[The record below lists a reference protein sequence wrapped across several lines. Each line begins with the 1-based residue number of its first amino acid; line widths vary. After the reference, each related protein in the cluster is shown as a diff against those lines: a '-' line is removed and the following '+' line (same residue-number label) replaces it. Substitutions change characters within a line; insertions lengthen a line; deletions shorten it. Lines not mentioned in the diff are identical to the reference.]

1 MVETEIQDTDM
12 SFADRME
19 FQLGKHG
26 VRSMHAGHTGAEQ
39 VCGRCASEIAMY
51 LDSQL
56 TTTHQLRTDNE
67 RLREHVTSLV
77 EELAETKNRLTTA
90 LAQVERL
97 ELEKATL
104 KTVIDYFVRENPTD

>member
-1 MVETEIQDTDM
+1 MVEAEIKDTDM

-26 VRSMHAGHTGAEQ
+26 VRAMHAGHTGAEQ
-39 VCGRCASEIAMY
+39 VCERCASEIAMY

-56 TTTHQLRTDNE
+56 TATHALRIENG
-67 RLREHVTSLV
+67 RLRERVTSLV
-77 EELAETKNRLTTA
+77 EGEAETKNRLTKA

-97 ELEKATL
+97 ESERDALKADVA
-104 KTVIDYFVRENPTD
+104 KNQPD